1 MCKIPL
7 DKRKNAQKS
16 RCILVFGVKLMKT
29 SVLYLEIVR
38 YIHYIIFSDYYIR
51 RATKRQMDFTRNR
64 KMSFTDYIFAII
76 KGTKTSLQSS
86 IDTFFESQHKNHIEY
101 SKQAFSKGRQ
111 RIKPEAFEELFLAV
125 AERFYQ
131 TAETNKWRGYHLFG
145 IDGTRLNLPC
155 TQELEEIYDSQT
167 SQGAP
172 QVQALVSCL
181 YDLLNGMI
189 VDTRFCGCK
198 SSERDAAGEMIEAF
212 HADKYGKPVFIMD
225 RGYPSAELIHSI
237 MQAGHKYVMRCSTEF
252 LRSMKLP
259 KRDNI
264 IEHKFA
270 KLKEKVKIRVVKVAI
285 SDEDTEYL
293 VTNLFDADLSE
304 RDFGDLYHT
313 RWGIETKYN
322 DIKNKLEIEN
332 FTGYSPDAI
341 LQDFYAT
348 MFLANLA
355 GVLEFDLHEE
365 IEAAHNSP
373 EHKYQYKLNKNRTIS
388 ELKRTV
394 VEMIAT
400 RSKVKRMKLFLE
412 IKNRLHDAVVPVRP
426 NRTAPRTKRHKS
438 ARFSQNIKRP

>member
-1 MCKIPL
+1 M
-7 DKRKNAQKS
+7 KS
-16 RCILVFGVKLMKT
+16 

-86 IDTFFESQHKNHIEY
+86 IYTFFESQNRNQMEY

-111 RIKPEAFEELFLAV
+111 RIKPEAFQELFLAV

-131 TAETNKWRGYHLFG
+131 KAETNTWRGYHLFG
-145 IDGTRLNLPC
+145 IDGTRMNLPC
-155 TQELEEIYDSQT
+155 TQELKDIYGVQS

-198 SSERDAAGEMIEAF
+198 SSERDAAQEMIAAYDAE
-212 HADKYGKPVFIMD
+212 KYGKPVFIMD
-225 RGYPSAELIHSI
+225 RGYPSAELIDTV
-237 MQAGHKYVMRCSTEF
+237 MQSGHKFVMRCSTEF
-252 LRSMKLP
+252 LRSMQLP
-259 KRDNI
+259 KQDNVF
-264 IEHKFA
+264 EHKFV
-270 KLKEKVKIRVVKVAI
+270 KLKETVKIRVVKIGLA
-285 SDEDTEYL
+285 SGETEYL
-293 VTNLFDADLSE
+293 VTNLFDSDLTE
-304 RDFGDLYHT
+304 NAFRDLYHT

-348 MFLANLA
+348 VFLANLA

-365 IEAAHNSP
+365 IEAAHSSP
-373 EHKYQYKLNKNRTIS
+373 ENKYEYQMNTNMTIS

-394 VEMIAT
+394 IEMIAT
-400 RSKVKRMKLFLE
+400 KSKAKRMKLFFE
-412 IKNRLHDAVVPVRP
+412 MKKRLYKAVVPVRP
-426 NRTAPRTKRHKS
+426 NRTSPREKKHKS
-438 ARFSQNIKRP
+438 SKFSQNVKRP

>member
-1 MCKIPL
+1 M
-7 DKRKNAQKS
+7 KS
-16 RCILVFGVKLMKT
+16 
-29 SVLYLEIVR
+29 SVLYLKIVH

-86 IDTFFESQHKNHIEY
+86 IYTFFDSQNRNQTEY

-111 RIKPEAFEELFLAV
+111 RIKPEAFQELFLAV
-125 AERFYQ
+125 AEQFYQ
-131 TAETNKWRGYHLFG
+131 KAETNTWRGYHLFG
-145 IDGTRLNLPC
+145 IDGTRMNLPC
-155 TQELEEIYDSQT
+155 TQELTDIYGVQS

-172 QVQALVSCL
+172 QVQALVSCV

-189 VDTRFCGCK
+189 VDTQFCGCK
-198 SSERDAAGEMIEAF
+198 SSERDAAKEMIKSFDTE
-212 HADKYGKPVFIMD
+212 KYGRPVFIMD
-225 RGYPSAELIHSI
+225 RGYPSAELIDAV
-237 MQAGHKYVMRCSTEF
+237 MQAGHKFVMRCPTEF

-259 KRDNI
+259 KQDNVF
-264 IEHKFA
+264 EHKFA
-270 KLKEKVKIRVVKVAI
+270 KLKEKVKIRVIKIGLA
-285 SDEDTEYL
+285 SGETEYL
-293 VTNLFDADLSE
+293 ATNLFDSDLTE
-304 RDFGDLYHT
+304 DAFRDLYHA

-348 MFLANLA
+348 VFLANLA
-355 GVLEFDLHEE
+355 GVLEFELHEE
-365 IEAAHNSP
+365 IEAAHNKP
-373 EHKYQYKLNKNRTIS
+373 ENKYEYQMNRNRTIS

-400 RSKVKRMKLFLE
+400 RSKVKRMRLFLE
-412 IKNRLHDAVVPVRP
+412 MKNRLYNAVVPVRP
-426 NRTAPRTKRHKS
+426 NRTSPRVKKHKS
-438 ARFSQNIKRP
+438 SKYSQNIKRP